1 MDYDMPIM
9 DGSQSIR
16 LIRKNEV
23 GNSLKK
29 CYIVGCTAFAG
40 QELHKLLEEAGADIV
55 MTKPINLTIIE
66 KLNINLNICGL

>member
-40 QELHKLLEEAGADIV
+40 
-55 MTKPINLTIIE
+55 
-66 KLNINLNICGL
+66 